1 MRALYRQA
9 DGGDLV
15 VGDDDAAFYGMRIVP
30 LGATDWRRWTLP
42 EHRLVEWALTER
54 TLPPAEA
61 AVRQLLGTPQW
72 FLLGDD
78 WGGNYYACDLV
89 PTAAG
94 HTGQIV
100 FIDHETSGGAVLV
113 ADSLTDLLA
122 GRLAESVPVERA
134 TPRTVMLG
142 GRSNAT
148 VIDAADPAVDGL
160 AIGLLTE
167 PVDLSPLAGHPGL
180 RWVTSAVGGA
190 IGDLTVLATLP
201 VVEYLHLHIT
211 DWRGLFDADAVPT
224 TLLAARVEAHGAA
237 DALGAIEIANE
248 LLTRW
253 GQESISVRTVV
264 DRKRSA

>member
-1 MRALYRQA
+1 MCRSTRRSRWCRPRRAAVPAA
-9 DGGDLV
+9 DAV
-15 VGDDDAAFYGMRIVP
+15 TSWWAREPVYGMRIVP
-30 LGATDWRRWTLP
+30 LGATERRWTLP
-42 EHRLVEWALTER
+42 EHRLVEGRSRSAR
-54 TLPPAEA
+54 SHRPRP
-61 AVRQLLGTPQW
+61 RCQLLGTPQW
-72 FLLGDD
+72 FLGDD
-78 WGGNYYACDLV
+78 WGGN
-89 PTAAG
+89 
-94 HTGQIV
+94 
-100 FIDHETSGGAVLV
+100 
-113 ADSLTDLLA
+113 TDLLA

-237 DALGAIEIANE
+237 DALA
-248 LLTRW
+248 
-253 GQESISVRTVV
+253 
-264 DRKRSA
+264 RSRSPTSC